1 MKPVHFDPQ
10 EHDRNQKEKYMAHPF
25 TRQIRSSDS
34 NKIAVYQIFSSA
46 ALVTLKSLNGTSL
59 KSP

>member
-25 TRQIRSSDS
+25 TWQIRSSDS

-46 ALVTLKSLNGTSL
+46 ALVI
-59 KSP
+59 P